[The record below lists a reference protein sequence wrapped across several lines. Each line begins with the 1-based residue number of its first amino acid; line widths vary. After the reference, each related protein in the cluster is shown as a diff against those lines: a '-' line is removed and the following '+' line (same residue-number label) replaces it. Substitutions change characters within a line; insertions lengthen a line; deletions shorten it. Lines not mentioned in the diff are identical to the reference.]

1 MDLHLDAGF
10 EGCLICGGQEESLT
24 PIECDMFFLSFAGTG
39 VVVSAPASGP
49 GTALILYPLIF
60 PDLVMQIGLS
70 CAFSLSTVLSTSP
83 SSSISPIPFCPRPPE
98 TKQTAGS
105 QEETELFIEQ
115 AAVATNWKDGWLPWG
130 ETEPGKG
137 GWGEFGL

>member
-24 PIECDMFFLSFAGTG
+24 PIECDMFFLFFAGTG

-49 GTALILYPLIF
+49 GNVLILYPLIF
-60 PDLVMQIGLS
+60 HDLVMQIGLS

-83 SSSISPIPFCPRPPE
+83 SSPIPFCPRPPE

-105 QEETELFIEQ
+105 QEERELFIEQ
-115 AAVATNWKDGWLPWG
+115 AAVATN
-130 ETEPGKG
+130 
-137 GWGEFGL
+137 